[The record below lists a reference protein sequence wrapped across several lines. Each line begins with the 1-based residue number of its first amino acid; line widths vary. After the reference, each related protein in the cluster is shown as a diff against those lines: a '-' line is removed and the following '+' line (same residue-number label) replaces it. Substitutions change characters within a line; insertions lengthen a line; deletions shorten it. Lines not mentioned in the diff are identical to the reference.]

1 MKAPFLMGCAP
12 MGLALLVGSAGCA
25 YAAQQSSAQQSSAHQ
40 EKSSPNGVMMVP
52 LHHGE
57 ASNRQ
62 DVIYHC
68 TDNDKKDEHGGKDLL
83 KSLPEGGHFM
93 VSYLNADMTAL
104 AVLPVDGN
112 MLAMA
117 NVISGSGAKYVAD
130 RYSWATQGDEAT
142 FSRVDRDD
150 MSVSCRVVSESVD
163 HSKAEPAGGSS
174 RDVQPKAATP
184 VQQHAGGT
192 SSSAPVKA
200 SASSH
205 QDNGASTSTSQAS
218 VVPSSS
224 SSHDGGALPT
234 QPSSSQDTSKSIQRS
249 QH

>member
-1 MKAPFLMGCAP
+1 MKSPFLMGCAP

-25 YAAQQSSAQQSSAHQ
+25 YAAQQSSAHH
-40 EKSSPNGVMMVP
+40 EKSPPNGVMMVP

-83 KSLPEGGHFM
+83 KSLPDGGRFTA
-93 VSYLNADMTAL
+93 SYLNADMTAL

-150 MSVSCRVVSESVD
+150 MSVSCRVVSEAVD
-163 HSKAEPAGGSS
+163 HSKAEAEGPPS
-174 RDVQPKAATP
+174 RDAQPKAATP
-184 VQQHAGGT
+184 VQQRAGGT
-192 SSSAPVKA
+192 SSSSPAKT

-205 QDNGASTSTSQAS
+205 QDNGVSTSRAS

-234 QPSSSQDTSKSIQRS
+234 QPSSSQDTSKNTQQS